1 MLSTTRRRLLL
12 GGLSAAVLPILAACQ
27 PAAAPTATTAP
38 KPAAAPPTP
47 APAPTNT
54 AAPAAAAAPA
64 PTNTAAP
71 APAKPT
77 EAPKPAEPT
86 KPAAA
91 AEPTKPAA
99 APAAVAPAPGAGA
112 RIITMAMDADP
123 VSFDCHV
130 QTNFSSAQ
138 GSEHFYESL
147 TAFDDKLAVVPSLA
161 ASWEQA
167 KDGLSWTFQLDPN
180 AKFHDGSPVTAEDV
194 KWTTD
199 RLLSPDIKSSWAQ
212 NWYSQLKG
220 ATVVDQRTVRIEL
233 KGPSPLL
240 PAVYASLRGATMY
253 PKDGDKKFNIK
264 TQAIGTGPYKL
275 KEFVPADRVVYE
287 RNPDYRL
294 KDLPKNDGI
303 FGKIMLDEDARIA
316 AVRSGTVDFAQIS
329 PEGAQKLAGVKGYQI
344 LNSPR
349 AWVANVAL
357 PYQHFPQFK
366 DSRVRKAFSLAID
379 REEMIKKS
387 LFGAGSLS
395 GNVPTSFGDWAL
407 PQEDLKTILKRDV
420 DQAKK
425 LLADAG
431 FPNGRGF
438 PKLMM
443 HTSAAPYPDF
453 LSNSIIMQQ
462 NLKDVGIETEIQ
474 QMEWGAYVALSGKGD
489 HHLGFSASTFF
500 PDPDLYLWPQAHSKS
515 LNATRGYRHY
525 DQETLD
531 KLLDQLRTDAS
542 LSREGRRDL
551 ARKIDK
557 MVLDDPPLLV
567 FYNGAF
573 VEAVSDRVKGYVQ
586 SFTGR
591 RPGLKNVT
599 VG

>member
-12 GGLSAAVLPILAACQ
+12 GGLSAAVLPIVAACQ
-27 PAAAPTATTAP
+27 TAAPPTATSAP
-38 KPAAAPPTP
+38 KPAAAPPTQAP
-47 APAPTNT
+47 APA
-54 AAPAAAAAPA
+54 A
-64 PTNTAAP
+64 PTATT

-86 KPAAA
+86 KPAATAPTA
-91 AEPTKPAA
+91 APAAAATKPAA
-99 APAAVAPAPGAGA
+99 APAAAAPAPGAGA
-112 RIITMAMDADP
+112 KIITMAMDADP

-180 AKFHDGSPVTAEDV
+180 AKFHDGSPVTAEDI

-199 RLLSPDIKSSWAQ
+199 RLLSPETKSSWAQ
-212 NWYSQLKG
+212 NWYSQVKG
-220 ATVVDQRTVRIEL
+220 ATVVDPRTVRIEL

-240 PAVYASLRGATMY
+240 PAIYASLRGATMY
-253 PKDGDKKFNIK
+253 PKDADKKFNIK
-264 TQAIGTGPYKL
+264 TGAIGTGPYKL
-275 KEFVPADRVVYE
+275 KEYIPADRVVYD
-287 RNPDYRL
+287 RNPDYRM
-294 KDLPKNDGI
+294 KDLPRNDGI

-329 PEGAQKLAGVKGYQI
+329 PEGAQKLAGIKGYQI
-344 LNSPR
+344 LSGPR
-349 AWVANVAL
+349 AWVANVTF
-357 PYQHFPQFK
+357 PYNIFPEFK

-387 LFGAGSLS
+387 LFGAGVLS

-407 PQEDLKTILKRDV
+407 PPEELKQLLKRDV
-420 DQAKK
+420 DQAKELMAK
-425 LLADAG
+425 AG

-438 PKLMM
+438 PKVKM
-443 HTSAAPYPDF
+443 HTSSQPYADF
-453 LSNSIIMQQ
+453 MSNAIVMQQ
-462 NLKDVGIETEIQ
+462 NLKDIGVETEVV
-474 QMEWGAYVALSGKGD
+474 QMEWGAFVAQGTKGEN
-489 HHLGFSASTFF
+489 HLAFSASTFF
-500 PDPDLYLWPQAHSKS
+500 PDPDLYLWPPFHSKS
-515 LNATRGYRHY
+515 LNASRGYRHY

-542 LSREGRRDL
+542 LSREQRRDL
-551 ARKIDK
+551 ARKIDR
-557 MVLDDPPLLV
+557 MELDDPSLLV

-586 SFTGR
+586 SFSGR